1 MKYICQKQFWKQIL
15 ALWKKKYSIFQTH
28 VKILWKEIKF
38 IHIVDLR
45 SGCKKRNDCKNQS
58 YHHVFMKNTII
69 NHLRNRISQRIRRAV
84 FFFFYTFILMNAFNI
99 FKSLKIFNLQSVR
112 FPPLKYMY
120 IFSTKLQV
128 YYITIYAIN
137 LCQRCDSRAVLIFS
151 TRQERWLCT
160 WLEIQEVWVW
170 IPVWFVMLNSYHPV
184 TLKKV

>member
-1 MKYICQKQFWKQIL
+1 MNIHLSNTCKNTVEK
-15 ALWKKKYSIFQTH
+15 
-28 VKILWKEIKF
+28 IKF

-45 SGCKKRNDCKNQS
+45 SGSKKRNDCKNQP
-58 YHHVFMKNTII
+58 YHQVFMKNTII
-69 NHLRNRISQRIRRAV
+69 NHLQNRISQRIRRAV
-84 FFFFYTFILMNAFNI
+84 FFYTFILMNAFNM
-99 FKSLKIFNLQSVR
+99 FKSLKIFILQFVK

-160 WLEIQEVWVW
+160 
-170 IPVWFVMLNSYHPV
+170 
-184 TLKKV
+184 